1 LAIGSYHRR
10 STDCRSED
18 ATCQCATFCGVA
30 AKTTASGEGKS
41 VLLAGFGSS
50 GDWIPKL
57 RPDPH
62 REKVTFPL
70 QSRCRAHACDGSG
83 RNLKHDALVLA
94 SACVSRAKD
103 ISIFI
108 HGYAAIRLRALAAT
122 DEVVKVGKGPAALS
136 RN

>member
-1 LAIGSYHRR
+1 MRRVNAQHFAVSRRKRRLPVRGNPCCWRGLAAR
-10 STDCRSED
+10 
-18 ATCQCATFCGVA
+18 ATGFQSFVP
-30 AKTTASGEGKS
+30 TT
-41 VLLAGFGSS
+41 
-50 GDWIPKL
+50 
-57 RPDPH
+57 

-94 SACVSRAKD
+94 SACVSCAKD